1 LPERRRAHR
10 AWTVLALLGLVS
22 APAAVLAQADAGG
35 PAAVLSEGEVGTL
48 QGPTYTT
55 QILRGD
61 REFLLVTREIAAGGA
76 RDASLFA
83 KSVTGWTRVAQFAS
97 KERSVEAALQ
107 SDAVVLYGE
116 RGQALMQIKLEE
128 LRLPQPPAPAQ
139 APAAQPPAAEAAAE
153 PPKT

>member
-1 LPERRRAHR
+1 MA
-10 AWTVLALLGLVS
+10 LALLALVS

-55 QILRGD
+55 QILRGE
-61 REFLLVTREIAAGGA
+61 REFLVVTREIAAGGA
-76 RDASLFA
+76 RDAYLFA

-97 KERSVEAALQ
+97 KERSVEGALQ
-107 SDAVVLYGE
+107 GDVVVLYGE

-128 LRLPQPPAPAQ
+128 LRLPQPPAPA
-139 APAAQPPAAEAAAE
+139 PATQPPAAEPADTE